1 MVFCAVLFL
10 TTVSTYLMSETP
22 AGRADINRV
31 LAAHEKELMATPG
44 VVGVYVGLLDDEKS
58 PCLKVMLARRTPQ
71 SNRIPAQIDGF
82 PVRVELTGEI
92 RPLAH

>member
-92 RPLAH
+92 RPLGH

>member
-1 MVFCAVLFL
+1 MVLCAVLFL
-10 TTVSTYLMSETP
+10 TTVSTDLMSETP

-44 VVGVYVGLLDDEKS
+44 VVGVYVGLLDDGKS

-71 SNRIPAQIDGF
+71 SNQIPAQIDGF

-92 RPLAH
+92 RPLGH